1 MELARNY
8 LESINF
14 IFVQIFVILPVDK
27 LLLKTNKWTKTE
39 KKKKP
44 FLGDLNPK
52 ILLELSELYNNLG
65 IFVFSISSIHSSYLQ
80 KWDFLLF
87 KTHAFVR
94 SLIKKTIECF
104 KERKKMGFAFTY
116 SLATGMLCLPYFS
129 WVTSECRRPECN
141 SCFQEYW
148 FLSFCVW
155 IGLYLLGSS
164 YNFLFTTLV
173 CCWECYFISNLT
185 DLSQIG
191 ILCNLA
197 FSRHLKSLKLKEP
210 LKCISSRL
218 TTHKLVCLISVCL
231 YVFLSLSLWWRDLT
245 SFSWQYLY

>member
-1 MELARNY
+1 M
-8 LESINF
+8 
-14 IFVQIFVILPVDK
+14 
-27 LLLKTNKWTKTE
+27 NKNR

-129 WVTSECRRPECN
+129 
-141 SCFQEYW
+141 
-148 FLSFCVW
+148 
-155 IGLYLLGSS
+155 
-164 YNFLFTTLV
+164 
-173 CCWECYFISNLT
+173 
-185 DLSQIG
+185 
-191 ILCNLA
+191 
-197 FSRHLKSLKLKEP
+197 
-210 LKCISSRL
+210 
-218 TTHKLVCLISVCL
+218 
-231 YVFLSLSLWWRDLT
+231 
-245 SFSWQYLY
+245 